1 MNKVEKGAKVC
12 GGVLAPFVR
21 FVLCVYRRYR
31 TYKTCKY
38 IRSSFAVPYYS
49 LRIYTVLEVS
59 TVALYLLS
67 ECIYAYMAYMHA

>member
-1 MNKVEKGAKVC
+1 MQKFAGVFWHLSCALCFVC
-12 GGVLAPFVR
+12 IADIAPTR
-21 FVLCVYRRYR
+21 PANN
-31 TYKTCKY
+31 